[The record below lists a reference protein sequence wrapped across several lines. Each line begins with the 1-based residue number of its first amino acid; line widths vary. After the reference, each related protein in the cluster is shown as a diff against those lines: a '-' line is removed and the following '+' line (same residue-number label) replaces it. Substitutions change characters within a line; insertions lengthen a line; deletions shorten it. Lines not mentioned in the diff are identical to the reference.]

1 MTHYVV
7 YGAGGVGC
15 VIGARLEQAG
25 SKVTLIA
32 RGEHARVLETKGLS
46 LVAPDGTETLRLPVA
61 GHPREIS
68 FADDT
73 IVLLCMKSQ
82 HTSAALEDLAGTAPA
97 STPVVC
103 MQNGVANEREALRF
117 FPHTY
122 ASVVILPALF
132 LEPGEVV
139 THARGCGGV
148 LDTGCYPRGVDLR
161 AERIAR
167 DLTLAGFS
175 ARPDAAV
182 MRLKYAK
189 LLTNLFNVLQAALP
203 DATAPRELRELLRGE
218 ALACYQAAGI
228 DCASSAE
235 MRERR
240 RDLEVADIDT
250 HPRTGGST
258 WQSLARGSGDL
269 ETAYLNGEICLL
281 GRLHDVPT
289 PGNDTVV
296 EIAREMIQ
304 QQLAPGAYT
313 LEQILERSGEKR
325 SRLATD

>member
-15 VIGARLEQAG
+15 VIGARLQQAG
-25 SKVTLIA
+25 LTVTLIA
-32 RGEHARVLETKGLS
+32 RGEHARALAQKGLT
-46 LVAPDGTETLRLPVA
+46 LVAPDATETLQLPVV

-73 IVLLCMKSQ
+73 VVLLCMKSH
-82 HTSAALEDLAGTAPA
+82 HTAAALVDLAGVAPA
-97 STPVVC
+97 STAVVC
-103 MQNGVANEREALRF
+103 VQNGVANERQALRYF
-117 FPHTY
+117 AHTY

-148 LDTGCYPRGVDLR
+148 LDTGCYPQGIDAR
-161 AERIAR
+161 AERITA

-175 ARPDAAV
+175 ARPDPAV

-203 DATAPRELRELLRGE
+203 NAAAPRELRERLRGE
-218 ALACYQAAGI
+218 ALACYAAAGI

-235 MRERR
+235 MRTRR
-240 RDLEVADIDT
+240 RDLQMAEIDAY
-250 HPRTGGST
+250 PRTGGST

-269 ETAYLNGEICLL
+269 ETAYLNGEVCLL
-281 GRLHDVPT
+281 GRLHGVPT
-289 PGNDTVV
+289 PANDTVV

-304 QQLAPGAYT
+304 QELAPGAYR
-313 LEQILERSGEKR
+313 LEEILDRVAHADVDR
-325 SRLATD
+325 